1 MATAADKIM
10 FEIYRE
16 AGYDQK
22 FRVVYFTELDEH
34 NKHNE
39 INRAMSGAHF
49 YDGFLKELSAARG
62 KAKIDEFI
70 HRLNDGEYITPDQL
84 ESELKENGLLAE

>member
-1 MATAADKIM
+1 MAAADKIM

-39 INRAMSGAHF
+39 INRAMSGEHF
-49 YDGFLKELSAARG
+49 YDGFIKELGADRG
-62 KAKIDEFI
+62 KSMIDEFI
-70 HRLNDGEYITPDQL
+70 RRLNDGESLTPDQV
-84 ESELKENGLLAE
+84 EAGLNETGVLAD

>member
-39 INRAMSGAHF
+39 INRAMSGDHF
-49 YDGFLKELSAARG
+49 YDGFLKELSATRG

-70 HRLNDGEYITPDQL
+70 QRLNDGESLTAEQV
-84 ESELKENGLLAE
+84 EAELTGDGLLAD

>member
-1 MATAADKIM
+1 MAAADKIM

-22 FRVVYFTELDEH
+22 YRVVYFTELDEN

-39 INRAMSGAHF
+39 INRAMAGEHF
-49 YDGFLKELSAARG
+49 YDGFIKELGAERG
-62 KAKIDEFI
+62 KAKIDECI
-70 HRLNDGEYITPDQL
+70 QRLNDGESLTPDQFEAAL
-84 ESELKENGLLAE
+84 NDTGVLAD

>member
-1 MATAADKIM
+1 MAAADKIM

-39 INRAMSGAHF
+39 INRAMSGEHF
-49 YDGFLKELSAARG
+49 FDGFIKELGAERG
-62 KAKIDEFI
+62 KARINEFI
-70 HRLNDGEYITPDQL
+70 QRLNDGEKLTPEEVEAGL
-84 ESELKENGLLAE
+84 SETGVLAD

>member
-16 AGYDQK
+16 AGYDRL

-39 INRAMSGAHF
+39 INRAMAGDHF
-49 YDGFLKELSAARG
+49 YDGFLKDLSADRG
-62 KAKIDEFI
+62 KQKIQEFI
-70 HRLNDGEYITPDQL
+70 QRLNDGEPLTAEQVEAEL
-84 ESELKENGLLAE
+84 TESGVLAD

>member
-1 MATAADKIM
+1 MAAADKIM

-39 INRAMSGAHF
+39 INRAMSGEHF
-49 YDGFLKELSAARG
+49 FDGFLKELNADAG
-62 KAKIDEFI
+62 KARINEYLQ
-70 HRLNDGEYITPDQL
+70 RLNSGESLTPDEIEAGL
-84 ESELKENGLLAE
+84 SETGVLAD